1 LSLSGRSLSPLSKE
15 AMDSRIVDIY
25 AYQNFRDYLKDFYLE
40 RRSKDRKFSIRFFAR
55 RAGLRS
61 QNYLKVV
68 MDGRRSLTPRNLP
81 KFIKGLGL
89 VGYQAEYFEALVNLN
104 QARDQVEQRTFLD
117 RLEHLQKIKTAHTLT
132 GDQLDLF
139 SSWYHIAIFEMAC
152 QENFQPDP
160 QRISQRLRNRV
171 TPEQVQSSL
180 DLMFRTGILIR
191 EGEKI
196 NPVASKITSSDQ
208 VSLSHS
214 RKLHEAFIN
223 FAQESL
229 QNDAIEDREVRSL
242 TVGLTAEQ
250 VPLFRA
256 KLREFQREMNTVFS
270 TGKGSEIYQL
280 NLQFFKLTK
289 ND

>member
-1 LSLSGRSLSPLSKE
+1 
-15 AMDSRIVDIY
+15 MDSRVVDIY
-25 AYQNFRDYLKDFYLE
+25 AYQDFRNYLKDFYLE

-104 QARDQVEQRTFLD
+104 QARDQIEQRTYLD
-117 RLEHLQKIKTAHTLT
+117 RLEHLQKKKTAHTLT
-132 GDQLDLF
+132 GDQLDFF
-139 SSWYHIAIFEMAC
+139 SCWYHLAIFEMAC
-152 QENFQPDP
+152 QENFQPNP
-160 QRISQRLRNRV
+160 KLISQRLRGRV
-171 TPEQVQSSL
+171 TTEQVQDSL
-180 DLMFRTGILIR
+180 DLMFRTGILR
-191 EGEKI
+191 KEGDDKI
-196 NPVASKITSSDQ
+196 VPVASKISSSDQ
-208 VSLSHS
+208 VSPTHN
-214 RKLHEAFIN
+214 RKLHEAFIKL
-223 FAQESL
+223 AQEAL
-229 QNDAIEDREVRSL
+229 QNDAVEEREARSL
-242 TVGLTAEQ
+242 TVGLTVDQ

-270 TGKGSEIYQL
+270 TGNGTDIYQL